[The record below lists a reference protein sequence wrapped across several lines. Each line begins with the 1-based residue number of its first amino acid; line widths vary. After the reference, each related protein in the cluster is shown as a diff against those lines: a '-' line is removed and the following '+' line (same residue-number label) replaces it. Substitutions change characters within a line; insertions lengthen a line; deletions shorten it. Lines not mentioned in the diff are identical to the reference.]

1 MVDEVRQELKKY
13 ASAERK
19 ETNEWFFKTGKGEYG
34 EGDVFIGVRVPD
46 IRKVAK
52 QFLDVDLKTLKKLL
66 YSKIHEERL
75 LAILIL
81 VEQYKKNISSGST
94 TGNPVVE
101 PLEIIRRKKHQKKIA
116 RFYLQ
121 HRKQVNNWDLV
132 DLSAHHIL
140 GQAILDKL
148 ENKKILDKLTDSSV
162 MWDRRI
168 GIIASW
174 AFIRQGDIKI
184 TLRLAKKLLGDKEDL
199 MHKAVGWML
208 RESWK
213 LGENK
218 PVRRVSQ
225 SKINNATKREINKKA
240 QRQVEE
246 FLIKNYNQISRTT
259 LRYAI
264 ERMPETKRQRFLK
277 GNF

>member
-1 MVDEVRQELKKY
+1 MINSQRIKKELKKY
-13 ASAERK
+13 ASAKRK

-34 EGDVFIGVRVPD
+34 EGDVFIGVRVPG

-52 QFLDVDLKTLKKLL
+52 QFLDVDLKILKKIL

-81 VEQYKKNISSGST
+81 VEQNKQAIKKGDKNT
-94 TGNPVVE
+94 
-101 PLEIIRRKKHQKKIA
+101 QKKIVQ
-116 RFYLQ
+116 FYLQ
-121 HRKQVNNWDLV
+121 HKKQVNNWDLV
-132 DLSAHHIL
+132 DLSAHHIV

-174 AFIRQGDIKI
+174 VFIRRGDVKI

-246 FLIKNYNQISRTT
+246 FLIKNYDQIPRTT

-277 GNF
+277 GDFRHKVN